1 MEVLLRERDRML
13 ISIITKNDIKM
24 KTMSPFLLDV
34 VIVVA
39 VVVTVN
45 LRLASCQGNGLLLP
59 KT

>member
-1 MEVLLRERDRML
+1 
-13 ISIITKNDIKM
+13 M